1 MEEFKEV
8 GLSSES
14 DAVRKHNVALRYPNK
29 LHLEGGQTRAR
40 WHCSTYKEAALSH
53 SIWERRIF
61 GQFCGLDSV
70 PVLLVFRHDDEL
82 LLLSSCSITCL
93 EWPCLTLCVV

>member
-1 MEEFKEV
+1 M

-70 PVLLVFRHDDEL
+70 PVLSVCRHDYGVVL
-82 LLLSSCSITCL
+82 FLSAPSYHGG
-93 EWPCLTLCVV
+93 LTDVAVL